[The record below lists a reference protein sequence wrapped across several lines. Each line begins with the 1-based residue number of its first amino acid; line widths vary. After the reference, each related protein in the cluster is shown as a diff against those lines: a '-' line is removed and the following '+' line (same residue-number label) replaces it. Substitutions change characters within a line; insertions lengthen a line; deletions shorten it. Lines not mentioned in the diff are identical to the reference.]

1 MRICLFTPNFLPA
14 VGGAERAADT
24 IVRGLIARG
33 HEVMV
38 LCQRSGPMPDVPY
51 AVRRYRRPP
60 AQHLWPELLAWPLWR
75 AYRAQP
81 FDVLLAFYG
90 YPTGYAASLLKQR
103 LGYKLIISAR
113 GGDMY
118 KSFHGLSK
126 PRVARVIRAAY
137 RRADR
142 VIAVSQWIKSRIVE
156 VCGDAS
162 GGNCKTA
169 TEATSGLPPIDT
181 VPNGIDLTIHDR
193 LRDQSRSSPPP
204 AVSTVLGDARFVL
217 HLATLNPV
225 KGHALAIEAVGR
237 LRETFAQTGL
247 KYVIAGDGQS
257 MPAIRRQVAEL
268 GLDGLVVLLGSRVG
282 VEKAWLLDH
291 ARFMVTTSREE
302 GMPNV
307 VLESMAAGLPILAS
321 DIGPHRELVQDR
333 GWGTLFKDGNVDD
346 LTAQMG
352 AMITQDLDPQRQAAL
367 SLRDYYSLNGMID
380 GFEQSCLAALND
392 KST

>member
-14 VGGAERAADT
+14 IGGAERAADT

-33 HEVMV
+33 HDVMV

-51 AVRRYRRPP
+51 PVRRYRRPP

-90 YPTGYAASLLKQR
+90 YPTGYAASLLKHR

-118 KSFHGLSK
+118 ESFHGLSK
-126 PRVARVIRAAY
+126 PRVGRTIRAAY

-142 VIAVSQWIKSRIVE
+142 VIAVSRWIKSRIVE
-156 VCGDAS
+156 VCGDGPGADS
-162 GGNCKTA
+162 KTTKA
-169 TEATSGLPPIDT
+169 NSGLPPIDT

-193 LRDQSRSSPPP
+193 LRDQTRSSPPP
-204 AVSTVLGDARFVL
+204 AVSSVLGDAPFVL

-225 KGHALAIEAVGR
+225 KGHALAIKAVGR
-237 LRETFAQTGL
+237 LRETFTRLGLRYAITGE
-247 KYVIAGDGQS
+247 GQS
-257 MPAIRRQVAEL
+257 MPAIRRQVTEL

-291 ARFMVTTSREE
+291 AQFMVTTSREE

-321 DIGPHRELVQDR
+321 DIGPHRELVEGR
-333 GWGTLFKDGNVDD
+333 GWGTLFKDGDVDD
-346 LTAQMG
+346 LTVQMA
-352 AMITQDLDPQRQAAL
+352 AMTKQNLEPQRQASL
-367 SLRDYYSLNGMID
+367 SLREEYSLDKMID
-380 GFEQSCLAALND
+380 GFERSCLAALHEG
-392 KST
+392 SA